1 MSYGFRNLMI
11 VSLFFFSMEA
21 YGYSLIYEEHKIMN
35 KILRILQTVL
45 VVGLIYNVVAL
56 LYTAYIFG

>member
-11 VSLFFFSMEA
+11 VSLFFFSMIA
-21 YGYSLIYEEHKIMN
+21 YGYSLIYEEHKILN
-35 KILRILQTVL
+35 KILRILQATL
-45 VVGLIYNVVAL
+45 LVGLIYNIVSL